1 MEWENAFEPLRDFFR
16 RRKALA
22 RFRQLPVITVQ
33 GRPNYYRA
41 NTSPSPDWDVRIIN
55 EAKEQ
60 VGTACYALTP
70 LNDQLWLYRMDV
82 NPEHRR
88 EGYGLAF
95 LDHLNRAHGLPITA
109 IHEKFEAIAFWNT
122 ARLLDRYGL
131 TVTPPMSDADIT
143 VQQKRWAHLE
153 PLKTRLLD
161 QIHARF
167 DAREK
172 WEHAI
177 SRGLDE

>member
-70 LNDQLWLYRMDV
+70 LNDQLWLYFF
-82 NPEHRR
+82 NEHLHSITSTRRNRYSSTSALINKDGFIACLQRRR
-88 EGYGLAF
+88 ELIKQQRIMLRF
-95 LDHLNRAHGLPITA
+95 TA
-109 IHEKFEAIAFWNT
+109 VT
-122 ARLLDRYGL
+122 ARNNTNANSAL
-131 TVTPPMSDADIT
+131 V
-143 VQQKRWAHLE
+143 
-153 PLKTRLLD
+153 
-161 QIHARF
+161 
-167 DAREK
+167 
-172 WEHAI
+172 
-177 SRGLDE
+177 